1 MFCAIKISKSDPTP
15 LYIQLADELARLI
28 DAGVLPSKTKLPTI
42 RALASKLK
50 INRDTVVNA
59 YRLLESKN
67 YVIAHI
73 GSGTY
78 VAPRSDVH
86 MDFKKELVPASK
98 TYFRRELFKVDICKE
113 LMMNIL
119 DNDGWESFY
128 DPLNREKQLIRMTI
142 AEFFKSVGVHVNNTS
157 VRLIK
162 DTQNFILE
170 LIKLSPK
177 SAICV
182 ENFRDM
188 GYTTTLSYLGFKV
201 LEVPIEKEG
210 LNLEVL
216 ENHLKLPTTSYV
228 FMSSYNQNPTGISYS
243 KENKLA
249 IIALCEKYDAYIIE
263 DGTFNDFLYK
273 GSLESCYDL
282 CKSDRVIFLF
292 NFCKLYLPHLDYSF
306 VALPATLQKR
316 LIDNLQINI
325 TERMI
330 RYYLESNSFASL
342 RRRLITECN
351 LKFNNLYNLF
361 QFSSNLRTT
370 STSGLFF
377 WFTLNQGN
385 VDDVIQTLL
394 EQNIVV
400 SPGSLF
406 NSLPNN
412 NLRLSVAPLLNS
424 DIDTIIKALR
434 QL

>member
-15 LYIQLADELARLI
+15 LYIQLADELTRLI
-28 DAGVLPSKTKLPTI
+28 DNGTLPSKTKLPTI

-59 YRLLESKN
+59 YKLLESKN

-98 TYFRRELFKVDICKE
+98 TYFRRELFKIDICKE
-113 LMMNIL
+113 LITNIL

-128 DPLNREKQLIRMTI
+128 DPLNREKQLIRSTI
-142 AEFFKSVGVHVNNTS
+142 SDFFKTVGVHSSNTS
-157 VRLIK
+157 TRLIK
-162 DTQNFILE
+162 DTQNFILD

-182 ENFRDM
+182 ENFRDI
-188 GYTTTLSYLGFKV
+188 GYTSTLSYLGFKV
-201 LEVPIEKEG
+201 LEVPLEIYG
-210 LNLEVL
+210 INLEIL
-216 ENHLKLPTTSYV
+216 ENYLKNQTTV
-228 FMSSYNQNPTGISYS
+228 FIFISPYNQNPTGISYTR
-243 KENKLA
+243 ENKLA
-249 IIALCEKYDAYIIE
+249 LIALCEKYDAYIIE
-263 DGTFNDFLYK
+263 DGTFSDFLYK
-273 GSLESCYDL
+273 GAVESCYDL
-282 CKSDRVIFLF
+282 CKSDRVIYLF

-306 VALPATLQKR
+306 VALPLNLQKR
-316 LIDNLQINI
+316 LTDTMQITI

-330 RYYLESNSFASL
+330 KYYVESNQFAIL
-342 RRRLITECN
+342 RRKLITECN

-361 QFSSNLRTT
+361 YFSSNLKTT
-370 STSGLFF
+370 STSGLFL
-377 WFTLNQGN
+377 WFHITNGKAE
-385 VDDVIQTLL
+385 DIIQALL
-394 EQNIVV
+394 EKNIVV

-406 NSLPNN
+406 STTPNN
-412 NLRLSVAPLLNS
+412 NLRLSVAPLFNS
-424 DIDTIIKALR
+424 DIDIIIKALR